1 MSRRSAA
8 AALRGYKMRFVIGSG
23 RRERRSMD
31 WCSSRC
37 PMRVRVGLAGM
48 ALAAMLILPVSAPAQ
63 TTVSTG
69 SIQGTV
75 LDQTGAVVSTA
86 KITITN
92 RDTGQIVRLV
102 TTSTG
107 TYASGSLAPGIY
119 VVRVESE
126 GFKTAEL
133 SVIVQVSV
141 TSSGN
146 IRLQVGNIAEKVE
159 VQSSE
164 IGVNTEQ
171 ATLQGVLTR
180 QQIESLPINGRNYI
194 DLAQLEPGIQ
204 TQDTSDSETYL
215 SRAGISVGGQYSGAT
230 RVEVDGLDLSDGSGN
245 SLSNISSG
253 SIQEFSITQSTA
265 DPSSEATNTGG
276 VNIVTRTGT
285 NAAHGEALYLFRDRT
300 LSADFP
306 GGQHPPYQ
314 RHDFAGNL
322 GAPIVKDKLFFF
334 L

>member
-1 MSRRSAA
+1 
-8 AALRGYKMRFVIGSG
+8 MRFVIGSG
-23 RRERRSMD
+23 RRERRSTN
-31 WCSSRC
+31 WCCAMC
-37 PMRVRVGLAGM
+37 PLRFRVALAGI
-48 ALAAMLILPVSAPAQ
+48 ALAAMLILPAAAYAQ

-92 RDTGQIVRLV
+92 RDTAQIIRLV

-107 TYASGSLAPGIY
+107 TYASGSLAPGSY

-146 IRLQVGNIAEKVE
+146 IRLQVGNISEKVD
-159 VQSSE
+159 VQGSE

-180 QQIESLPINGRNYI
+180 QQIDSLPFNGRNFV

-204 TQDTSDSETYL
+204 TQDTSDAEVHL
-215 SRAGISVGGQYSGAT
+215 SRGGISVGGQYSGAT
-230 RVEVDGLDLSDGSGN
+230 RVEVDGLDLSDGTGN
-245 SLSNISSG
+245 SLSNLSAG
-253 SIQEFSITQSTA
+253 TIQEFSITQSSA

-276 VNIVTRTGT
+276 VNIVTRTGSNT
-285 NAAHGEALYLFRDRT
+285 PHGEALYLFRDKN
-300 LSADFP
+300 LSANFP